1 MEIRE
6 WALKILSSE
15 SLSDKL
21 FQPEILT
28 DQQIGPPLIISEPGR
43 SYELRL
49 QKRKKEEKLPALH
62 DLKHQDKR
70 AVCLHRFAGH
80 ELLAVEMMAYTLLAF
95 PEAPPAFRKGLAHTL
110 KEEQGHVHLYCKRLN
125 ELGASFGSMPLY
137 KHFWIHTPY
146 IKSPLHYVG
155 TMSLTLEMANL
166 DFAPTYGNAFLKGG
180 DEKSSELMATIL
192 QDEIAHVRFGMQ
204 WLRKMKPDTLSEW
217 ETWTELLN
225 NSKLTPRRAKG
236 KAFQEEPRRKA
247 GVSPEWIQRLQE
259 VSWEPSQSEA
269 KDLGP
274 LLSPLQGL

>member
-1 MEIRE
+1 MEIHE
-6 WALKILSSE
+6 WAQKILTSE
-15 SLSDKL
+15 SMEDKL
-21 FQPEILT
+21 FQPELLT
-28 DQQIGPPLIISEPGR
+28 DFHPGPPLIIPEPAR
-43 SYELRL
+43 TYELRL
-49 QKRKKEEKLPALH
+49 QKRKEEEKLPVLH

-95 PEAPPAFRKGLAHTL
+95 PEAPPTFRKGLAHTL
-110 KEEQGHVHLYCKRLN
+110 KEEQGHVQLYCNRLS

-166 DFAPTYGNAFLKGG
+166 DFAPTYGNAFLKAG

-204 WLRKMKPDTLSEW
+204 WLRKMKPDDMSEW
-217 ETWTELLN
+217 ETWTKLLE

-236 KAFQEEPRRKA
+236 KTFHEEPRKKA
-247 GVSPEWIQRLQE
+247 GVDMEWIENLRG
-259 VSWEPSQSEA
+259 SHS
-269 KDLGP
+269 
-274 LLSPLQGL
+274 

>member
-1 MEIRE
+1 MRQ
-6 WALKILSSE
+6 WAQKILTSE

-21 FQPEILT
+21 FQPETLT
-28 DQQIGPPLIISEPGR
+28 DFEPGSPLIIPEPAR
-43 SYELRL
+43 THDLRL
-49 QKRKKEEKLPALH
+49 QKRKEEEKLPALH

-95 PEAPPAFRKGLAHTL
+95 PDAPPSFRRGLAHTL
-110 KEEQGHVHLYCKRLN
+110 KEEQGHVRLYCNRLN
-125 ELGASFGSMPLY
+125 EMGISFGSMPLY
-137 KHFWIHTPY
+137 KHFWIHIPFIT
-146 IKSPLHYVG
+146 SPLHYVS

-217 ETWTELLN
+217 ETWTKLLE

-236 KAFQEEPRRKA
+236 RHFQEEPRKKA
-247 GVSPEWIQRLQE
+247 GVGEEWIEKLKG
-259 VSWEPSQSEA
+259 SIS
-269 KDLGP
+269 
-274 LLSPLQGL
+274 